1 MAVFKIECA
10 IQSEGFLKERQFVS
24 ESGIFDDEC
33 LPWLIKCAEKAV
45 SIPNG
50 YVKKIVWDAE
60 GGFPEHSHGTIQY
73 SPRPYV
79 QGYGCDGTTDE
90 NIHLI
95 ASSLCAKLGIDYVE
109 AYAQAYGRD
118 RETID
123 WIRELPSDSSLLKET
138 VVPEN
143 TGIDELTLMLHDLY
157 AINNSE
163 LVFVLE
169 VIFQE
174 RELPV
179 NDWAL
184 L

>member
-1 MAVFKIECA
+1 MAVFKIECD

-24 ESGIFDDEC
+24 ESVVFDDEC

-50 YVKKIVWDAE
+50 YIKKIVWDAE

-95 ASSLCAKLGIDYVE
+95 ASSLCAKLGIDYVN
-109 AYAQAYGRD
+109 AYTQAYGPDRD
-118 RETID
+118 IIG
-123 WIRELPSDSSLLKET
+123 WIRELSSNPSLLEET
-138 VVPEN
+138 VAPEN
-143 TGIDELTLMLHDLY
+143 AGTDELTLMLQDLY
-157 AINNSE
+157 AINNRA
-163 LVFVLE
+163 LVCVLE
-169 VIFQE
+169 DIFEE
-174 RELPV
+174 RGITV
-179 NDWAL
+179 DWA
-184 L
+184 